1 LAGFSTGA
9 TVYSLIHNEE
19 YYERSPRGR
28 AVHLSGIVSSGLG
41 RAHVFMAQP
50 HYQNQFKGVL
60 GTGAWPGTLNI
71 DLYGDNLSNYK
82 GLRVLAG
89 LEKGESAESAEPIRI
104 QGFERSG
111 RSFGGAT
118 AFKAEISRGGDEW
131 ISCAILIPDLTRHTQ
146 TAEVIS
152 SSFLREALPCEDGDE
167 IIIRL
172 I

>member
-1 LAGFSTGA
+1 M
-9 TVYSLIHNEE
+9 
-19 YYERSPRGR
+19 
-28 AVHLSGIVSSGLG
+28 HLSGIVYTGLG
-41 RAHVFMAQP
+41 RAHVFMSQT
-50 HYQNQFKGVL
+50 HYQNQFKDIL
-60 GTGAWPGTLNI
+60 GSGAWPGTLNV
-71 DLYGDNLSNYK
+71 DLYGDNLSNYR

-89 LEKGESAESAEPIRI
+89 LEEGEGVEGAVPIRI

-118 AFKAEISRGGDEW
+118 AFKAEISRGGDDW
-131 ISCAILIPDLTRHTQ
+131 VPCAILIPDLTRHTR

-167 IIIRL
+167 VTIRL

>member
-1 LAGFSTGA
+1 M
-9 TVYSLIHNEE
+9 
-19 YYERSPRGR
+19 
-28 AVHLSGIVSSGLG
+28 HLSGVVSSGLG
-41 RAHVFMAQP
+41 RAHVFMSQT
-50 HYQNQFKGVL
+50 HYQNQFKDIL
-60 GTGAWPGTLNI
+60 GSGAWPGTLNVE
-71 DLYGDNLSNYK
+71 LYGDNLSNYR

-89 LEKGESAESAEPIRI
+89 LEEGEGIEGAVPIRI

-118 AFKAEISRGGDEW
+118 AFKAEISRGGDDW
-131 ISCAILIPDLTRHTQ
+131 VPCAILIPYLTRHTR

-167 IIIRL
+167 VTIRL